1 MTETATLS
9 ATRHTALPRTVRG
22 LGHLALG
29 LPLCIVAFVV
39 AVAGFAAGAATL
51 VVWVGVPVLAV
62 TLWACRGLAAV
73 ERRATEAVLGH
84 PLPPHHYRVVS
95 GRLPGRMLRSLADPQ
110 LWRDLL
116 HAVLGFPVR
125 LVTFVVGISW
135 TFGGLAELA
144 YVGWQWSL
152 PQDGDVSGFFGLITG
167 DNSNLGEIVL
177 NTVIGVVMVAT
188 SPLVVRGLVA
198 VRAGLARWLLTNEN
212 AALRARATTLETSRR
227 AAVDAEAQTL
237 RRVERD
243 IHGGPQQRLVRLN
256 MDLEAV
262 ARRLDDDPEKAR
274 PLVAEALEQ
283 SRGALAE
290 LRAVSRGIAPPIL
303 ADRGC
308 LGPALAAAAAR
319 CPVQVTLDVTL
330 PAGRLA
336 PAVENSA
343 YFVVTEALTNVA
355 KHAHAARCAVAVRID
370 AQRVH
375 LRVEDD
381 GVGGAHPGK
390 GSGLAGLADRLAAVE
405 GTLDVVSCSA
415 AGAASATCSRT
426 ASRSSPTSPTPWSAW
441 SPVAPCSTRRW
452 SRRCSPSAVAAT
464 RSTRS
469 RRGRSRSTSRRS
481 SRSRTC
487 RRPGTT
493 TGASSLFSPGW
504 GPEHPSVWC
513 GWGAAPA
520 GSTDGAG
527 RGRAA
532 HDDHRDHGCRARSR
546 PGRGGRGTGPG
557 RRALP
562 VGWQRA
568 RGRGHGVR
576 LLGAHPLRLRRG
588 RDRAA
593 THRPPAVLCEPG
605 GAGGRPDAAR

>member
-1 MTETATLS
+1 MTETVTLPP
-9 ATRHTALPRTVRG
+9 TRQAQTTLPRTVRG
-22 LGHLALG
+22 LGYLTLG
-29 LPLCIVAFVV
+29 LPLCIVAFAV

-62 TLWACRGLAAV
+62 TLWACRGLAAA

-84 PLPPHHYRVVS
+84 PLPPHHYRVVT

-125 LVTFVVGISW
+125 LTTFVVAVIW
-135 TFGGLAELA
+135 TIGGLGSLS
-144 YVGWQWSL
+144 YVAWQWAL
-152 PQDGDVSGFFGLITG
+152 PRDGDYSGLFGLITG
-167 DNSNLGEIVL
+167 HNSILGEIVL

-212 AALRARATTLETSRR
+212 AALRARTTTLETSRR

-243 IHGGPQQRLVRLN
+243 IHDGPQQRLVRLN

-283 SRGALAE
+283 SREALAE

-303 ADRGC
+303 ADRG

-319 CPVQVTLDVTL
+319 CPVQVTLDVVL
-330 PAGRLA
+330 PDGRLA

-355 KHAHAARCAVAVRID
+355 KHAHATRCTVAVGID
-370 AQRVH
+370 AVRVH

-390 GSGLAGLADRLAAVE
+390 GTGLAGLADRLAAVE
-405 GTLDVVSCSA
+405 GTLDVI
-415 AGAASATCSRT
+415 
-426 ASRSSPTSPTPWSAW
+426 SPTGGPTVLTAEIPL
-441 SPVAPCSTRRW
+441 VG
-452 SRRCSPSAVAAT
+452 V
-464 RSTRS
+464 
-469 RRGRSRSTSRRS
+469 
-481 SRSRTC
+481 
-487 RRPGTT
+487 
-493 TGASSLFSPGW
+493 GA
-504 GPEHPSVWC
+504 
-513 GWGAAPA
+513 
-520 GSTDGAG
+520 
-527 RGRAA
+527 
-532 HDDHRDHGCRARSR
+532 
-546 PGRGGRGTGPG
+546 
-557 RRALP
+557 
-562 VGWQRA
+562 
-568 RGRGHGVR
+568 
-576 LLGAHPLRLRRG
+576 
-588 RDRAA
+588 
-593 THRPPAVLCEPG
+593 
-605 GAGGRPDAAR
+605 